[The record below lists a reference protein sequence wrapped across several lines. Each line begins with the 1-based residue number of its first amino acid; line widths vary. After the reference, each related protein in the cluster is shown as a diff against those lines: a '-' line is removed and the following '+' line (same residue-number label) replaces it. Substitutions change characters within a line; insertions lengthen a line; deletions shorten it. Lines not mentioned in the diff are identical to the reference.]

1 MACFIDEF
9 ADMLYYKCK
18 EEPAKKIAA
27 RFNRER
33 KIIYSW
39 MNGSSF
45 RLSMDFLQGL
55 WSLGYD
61 MAIVQT
67 RPAEFPEGRRITAR
81 YTDAVLSGEIPP
93 ANAID
98 KLAVIIRKAQLK
110 EGAAKTAQRFNRERK
125 AVYQWIYGCAITI
138 DRDFIAGLWSLGYEL
153 HLKKE
158 RPHIQQPTKALGYEA
173 I

>member
-1 MACFIDEF
+1 MGCFLDEF
-9 ADMLYYKCK
+9 GDMLFYRLS
-18 EEPAKKIAA
+18 EETAAQIAA

-33 KIIYSW
+33 KTVYNWI
-39 MNGSSF
+39 NGGGI
-45 RLSMDFLQGL
+45 RLNIDFLSGL

-67 RPAEFPEGRRITAR
+67 RPAEFPEGRRIVAR

-98 KLAVIIRKAQLK
+98 KLAVIIREAQLK

-125 AVYQWIYGCAITI
+125 AVYQWIYGCSIVI

-153 HLKKE
+153 HLRKE

-173 I
+173 M

>member
-1 MACFIDEF
+1 MACFNDEL
-9 ADMLYYKCK
+9 ADMLFY
-18 EEPAKKIAA
+18 ERPDETMEQTAA
-27 RFNRER
+27 RFNRDR
-33 KIIYSW
+33 KALYLW
-39 MNGSSF
+39 MNGGSF
-45 RLSMDFLQGL
+45 RLSLDFLQGL

-67 RPAEFPEGRRITAR
+67 RPAEFPEGRRIVAR

-93 ANAID
+93 ANAMD
-98 KLAVIIRKAQLK
+98 KLAVIIREAQLK